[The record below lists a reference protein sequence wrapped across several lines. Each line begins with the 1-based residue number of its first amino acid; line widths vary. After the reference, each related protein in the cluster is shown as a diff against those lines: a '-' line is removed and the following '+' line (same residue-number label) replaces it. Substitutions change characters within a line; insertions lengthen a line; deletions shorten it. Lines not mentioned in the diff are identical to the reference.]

1 MGKRHKKKV
10 RARTFANGYLEKN
23 TFEFVLNQIYLLFII
38 ISVFS
43 CIFFVLV
50 KMYDRNIIWF
60 EKDT

>member
-23 TFEFVLNQIYLLFII
+23 TFEFLNQIYLLYII
-38 ISVFS
+38 INVFS
-43 CIFFVLV
+43 FIFFVLV